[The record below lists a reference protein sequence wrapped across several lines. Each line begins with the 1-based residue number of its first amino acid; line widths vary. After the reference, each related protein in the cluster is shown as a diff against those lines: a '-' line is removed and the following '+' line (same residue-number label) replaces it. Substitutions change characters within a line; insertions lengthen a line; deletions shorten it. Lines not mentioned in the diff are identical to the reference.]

1 MLLLAQCLRIW
12 LYKLALQ
19 LPQSDGRAHET
30 CFTFIRAKHPV
41 KVYVWAG
48 NGLREATEIRIFNGT
63 MDTDLHCEIIQETLP
78 VKYG

>member
-1 MLLLAQCLRIW
+1 MFLHAQCLRIW
-12 LYKLALQ
+12 LSKLALQ

-30 CFTFIRAKHPV
+30 CFTFIRAKHPM

-48 NGLREATEIRIFNGT
+48 NGLREATEICIFNGT
-63 MDTDLHCEIIQETLP
+63 MDTDLYCEIIQETLP